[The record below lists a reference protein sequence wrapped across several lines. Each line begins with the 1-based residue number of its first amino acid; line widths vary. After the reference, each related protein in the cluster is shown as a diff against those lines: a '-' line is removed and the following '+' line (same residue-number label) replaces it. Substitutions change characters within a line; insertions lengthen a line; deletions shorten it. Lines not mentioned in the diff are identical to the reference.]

1 MFTKWQL
8 HPGAK
13 WR

>member
-8 HPGAK
+8 HRGAK